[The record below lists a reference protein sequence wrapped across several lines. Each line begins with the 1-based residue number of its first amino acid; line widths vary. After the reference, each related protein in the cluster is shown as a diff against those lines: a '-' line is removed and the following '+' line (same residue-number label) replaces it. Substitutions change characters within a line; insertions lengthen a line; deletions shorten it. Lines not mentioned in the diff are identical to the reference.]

1 VPNQLVEPA
10 SGRNDPR
17 RKILLDLF
25 RAALE
30 SVDGRLCVRNAL
42 LAPAAVD
49 AAADGGTAIGGGAAE
64 LSKPVWAA
72 AVGKAACAMMLGA
85 QDALGPALARALV
98 ITKDDHVTP
107 QCLAIPNIE
116 ILESAHPMPDE
127 RSLAAGERLLQWV
140 DEIPPDT
147 DVLFLISG
155 GASSLVE
162 SLVPGATFEQLT
174 ALNARGLAS
183 GMTIV
188 ELNAQ
193 RAKLSQI
200 KGGRLAARVSARLA
214 GSGTARALFIS
225 DVPGHDPAVIGS
237 GLMGPIPTQ
246 DARTAVGAAPTRG
259 TGAVLGASTQGPG
272 ATQGAATAQ
281 SVGATQGAATTLGPA
296 APQSTGTA
304 QSDRIHRTIIASIDH
319 AMERVIAEAYKCGL
333 SPWRDARI
341 FDGSADRLAVRFSH
355 ELHMSVNQLCVWGG
369 ESTVELPENP
379 GRGGRNQHLA
389 LAAARI
395 IAGHENLMLLV
406 AGTDGTDGVTSD
418 AGALVDGETCS
429 RIALSEIDVAETLK
443 RADSGTALAAAG
455 DLIHTGPTGTNVGDI
470 VIGLK
475 LTRDAAAG
483 LPCAS

>member
-1 VPNQLVEPA
+1 MAAFAPVPNQLVEPA

-17 RKILLDLF
+17 RKILLHLF

-42 LAPAAVD
+42 AV
-49 AAADGGTAIGGGAAE
+49 AGE
-64 LSKPVWAA
+64 RPVWAA
-72 AVGKAACAMMLGA
+72 AVGKAASAMLLGA
-85 QDALGPALARALV
+85 HDALGPRLARSIL
-98 ITKDDHVTP
+98 ITKDDHVAP
-107 QCLAIPNIE
+107 ECLGLAHAE
-116 ILESAHPMPDE
+116 ILESSHPMPDE

-140 DEIPPDT
+140 DEIPPGT

-193 RAKLSQI
+193 RSKLSQI
-200 KGGRLAARVSARLA
+200 KGGRLAARVSAKLS
-214 GSGTARALFIS
+214 GSGGRARALFIS

-237 GLMGPIPTQ
+237 GLMGPSAAPSSAAGTSSASSAGGPSSAGGTGGAA
-246 DARTAVGAAPTRG
+246 DSSRTAAAADADG
-259 TGAVLGASTQGPG
+259 
-272 ATQGAATAQ
+272 
-281 SVGATQGAATTLGPA
+281 
-296 APQSTGTA
+296 
-304 QSDRIHRTIIASIDH
+304 IERTIVASIDH
-319 AMERVIAEAYKCGL
+319 AMERVIAEAYQCGL
-333 SPWRDARI
+333 APWRDPRI
-341 FDGSADRLAVRFSH
+341 FEGDANRMAVRFSH

-369 ESTVELPENP
+369 ESTVQLPENP

-395 IAGHENLMLLV
+395 IAGHENLLLLV

-429 RIALSEIDVAETLK
+429 RIALSEIDVQESLK

-475 LTRDAAAG
+475 LAREAAAG
-483 LPCAS
+483 LPCAF

>member
-1 VPNQLVEPA
+1 MSSRVVEPA
-10 SGRNDPR
+10 SGRSDPR

-25 RAALE
+25 RAALD
-30 SVDGRLCVRNAL
+30 SVDGRLSVRNAL
-42 LAPAAVD
+42 NEA
-49 AAADGGTAIGGGAAE
+49 GAR
-64 LSKPVWAA
+64 PVWAA
-72 AVGKAACAMMLGA
+72 AVGKAASAMLLGA
-85 QDALGPALARALV
+85 HDALGMTLARSLL
-98 ITKDDHVTP
+98 ITKDDHVAP
-107 QCLAIPNIE
+107 ECYGLPNVE

-140 DEIPPDT
+140 DMIPADT
-147 DVLFLISG
+147 DALFLISG

-200 KGGRLAARVSARLA
+200 KGGRLAARVSATLS
-214 GSGTARALFIS
+214 GGTARALFIS

-237 GLMGPIPTQ
+237 GLMGP
-246 DARTAVGAAPTRG
+246 AG
-259 TGAVLGASTQGPG
+259 
-272 ATQGAATAQ
+272 Q
-281 SVGATQGAATTLGPA
+281 SEDKADG
-296 APQSTGTA
+296 
-304 QSDRIHRTIIASIDH
+304 IERTIVASIDH
-319 AMERVIAEAYKCGL
+319 AMERVVAEAGKCGL
-333 SPWRDARI
+333 TPWRDSRI
-341 FDGSADRLAVRFSH
+341 FDGAADRLAVRFAH
-355 ELHMSVNQLCVWGG
+355 ELHMSANQVCVWGG
-369 ESTVELPENP
+369 ESTVQLPEKP
-379 GRGGRNQHLA
+379 GLGGRNQHLA

-395 IAGHENLMLLV
+395 IAGHDNLLLLV

-429 RIALSEIDVAETLK
+429 RVALSEIDVQESLK
-443 RADSGTALAAAG
+443 RADSAPALAAAG

-475 LTRDAAAG
+475 LARDAAAE